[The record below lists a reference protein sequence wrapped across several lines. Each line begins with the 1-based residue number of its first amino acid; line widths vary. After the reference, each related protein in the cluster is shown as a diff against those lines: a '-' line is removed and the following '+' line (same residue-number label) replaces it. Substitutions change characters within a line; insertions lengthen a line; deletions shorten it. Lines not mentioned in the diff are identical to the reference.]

1 MAKTNK
7 KDTNALTD
15 KEIAKVL
22 AGREAEGGAF
32 EDTVKEAEVVQEDPY
47 LKSAEALQAATGK
60 KGLGKVKTNT
70 TTQDGPSSDDV
81 LGWHDFNPG
90 GLPSAG
96 KFYPI
101 GTTMMIRPAKT
112 AEIRH
117 FSTLEESDIFDVDD
131 KLNHILQNCVKVRAE
146 KKVLSW
152 KDIIEEDRV
161 FIILAVRDLTFKEP
175 ENKLM
180 VTKRCGDC
188 NEENQIEVA
197 SRNFSLNEIPE
208 DIEKYYSPSKRCYL
222 IQTKTLGEITM
233 RPPTIGVM
241 QVITKYI
248 RNKEREGGAWDKAWV
263 QILPYITQEWRGFND
278 KMIFDG
284 EVQFKGWESTK
295 YTVHYRLAEKLRIG
309 VQQNMQVSC
318 SSCGAG
324 VTAPVDFPEGIK
336 SLFVIS
342 DISGE
347 LL

>member
-1 MAKTNK
+1 
-7 KDTNALTD
+7 
-15 KEIAKVL
+15 
-22 AGREAEGGAF
+22 
-32 EDTVKEAEVVQEDPY
+32 
-47 LKSAEALQAATGK
+47 
-60 KGLGKVKTNT
+60 
-70 TTQDGPSSDDV
+70 
-81 LGWHDFNPG
+81 
-90 GLPSAG
+90 
-96 KFYPI
+96 
-101 GTTMMIRPAKT
+101 MMIRPAKT

-117 FSTLEESDIFDVDD
+117 FSTLEETDIFDVDD

-197 SRNFSLNEIPE
+197 SRNFSLNKVTEE
-208 DIEKYYSPSKRCYL
+208 VEKYYSPSKRCYL
-222 IQTKTLGEITM
+222 IQTKSLGELVM

-248 RNKEREGGAWDKAWV
+248 RAKEREGGAWDKAWV
-263 QILPYITQEWRGFND
+263 QIIPYIQQEWRGFND
-278 KMIFDG
+278 KAIFDG
-284 EVQFKGWESTK
+284 EVGFKGWESTK

>member
-1 MAKTNK
+1 MAKQNNK
-7 KDTNALTD
+7 KQHNLTEE
-15 KEIAKVL
+15 EIAKAL
-22 AGREAEGGAF
+22 AAREAAGGAF
-32 EDTVKEAEVVQEDPY
+32 EEVQEAEVVQEDPY
-47 LKSAEALQAATGK
+47 AASAKEQEAKTGRKS
-60 KGLGKVKTNT
+60 LGKVKTGT
-70 TTQDGPSSDDV
+70 TTMDGVSSDEA
-81 LGWHDFNPG
+81 LGWHDFPVT
-90 GLPSAG
+90 GLPSKG

-101 GTTMMIRPAKT
+101 GTSFMIRPAKT

-117 FSTLEESDIFDVDD
+117 FSTLEENDIFDVDD

-161 FIILAVRDLTFKEP
+161 FVILAIRDLTFKEP

-180 VTKRCGDC
+180 VKKRCPDC
-188 NEENQIEVA
+188 NEENQIEV
-197 SRNFSLNEIPE
+197 SSKNFSLNQVPE
-208 DIEKYYSPSKRCYL
+208 DIEKYYSPSHRCYV
-222 IQTKTLGEITM
+222 IQTRSLGEIMM

-248 RNKEREGGAWDKAWV
+248 RQKEREQGAWDRAWI
-263 QILPYITQEWRGFND
+263 QILPYIQQEWRGFTD
-278 KMIFDG
+278 KAIFDG
-284 EVQFKGWESTK
+284 EVDFKGWDEKK

-318 SSCGAG
+318 HACGAG